1 MGKPE
6 LLTPHIEPDDYVSLL
21 EKQARELQALRDWR
35 ERVRRSFAV
44 VDESVLNVMRTD
56 LVSVDQKALSRLG
69 LLIEHGEA

>member
-1 MGKPE
+1 MSNTE
-6 LLTPHIEPDDYVSLL
+6 LSTPRIEPDDYVELL

-56 LVSVDQKALSRLG
+56 RVSVDQRALSRLG
-69 LLIEHGEA
+69 LLIEHGEV